1 MTIKARPA
9 ASPINVHDL
18 SSDGAALLGRGVKVW
33 LWAPMKTSFILM
45 LITLLMVLVG
55 CGEQTPQEKLAKL
68 LKDAEL
74 GNAEAQAAL
83 GRMYWRGEGVPKD
96 ATKAFEW
103 YEKAAAQGDG
113 NAQTVVGWMYLRG
126 EGVPKDSA
134 KAFEWNQKAVAQGNA
149 QGQNAFGAMYELGEG
164 VPKDAAKAR
173 EWYEKAAT
181 QGLAE
186 AQVNL
191 GRIFQRGEGVP
202 KDSAKAVEYYQK
214 AAAQGHPAAQ
224 NNLGTMYADGH
235 GVPKDPVKAAEWYQ
249 RAATQGDAVAQY
261 NLAQAYAV
269 GEGVPKDPA
278 KALEWYQKAGAQGDA
293 GAQVEVGK
301 AYDPLYPSALGESV
315 FKDPVK
321 AAEWYQRAATQGE
334 AAAQYNLAQ
343 AYAVGEGVPKD
354 PTKAF
359 EWCQKA
365 AAQGHRGGQ
374 GRLSMMYLLGEGV
387 AKDKVLGY
395 AWANLSAARG
405 SEPSKLI
412 RDIFE
417 HGLTLA
423 ERAEGQRLASNWKPG
438 TILAR
443 ESLPAIGGR
452 SKAGKGTA
460 GAPMQGGTGT
470 GFVVSGSGHILT
482 SLRVVDGCTK
492 LRISGRK
499 GVAKLL
505 VTDRVND
512 LALLQIP
519 GETKDFARLIPDPSK
534 LRQGEDI
541 VVHGYPLNAVR
552 SSGGN
557 LSPGVV
563 SAMPGLG
570 NNTNR
575 IQITAPIQPGFSGSP
590 VIDKKGHVVGMVSMK
605 LLELKTAIATG
616 SLPQNVNFAVNAQT
630 LRSFLDAHKV
640 PYKTGSRFF
649 VSEKS
654 TADLAEEARKWTV
667 IVECLK

>member
-45 LITLLMVLVG
+45 LITLLTVLGG

-83 GRMYWRGEGVPKD
+83 GR
-96 ATKAFEW
+96 
-103 YEKAAAQGDG
+103 
-113 NAQTVVGWMYLRG
+113 MYLRG

-235 GVPKDPVKAAEWYQ
+235 GVP
-249 RAATQGDAVAQY
+249 
-261 NLAQAYAV
+261 
-269 GEGVPKDPA
+269 
-278 KALEWYQKAGAQGDA
+278 
-293 GAQVEVGK
+293 
-301 AYDPLYPSALGESV
+301 
-315 FKDPVK
+315 KDPVK

-512 LALLQIP
+512 LAVLQIP

-654 TADLAEEARKWTV
+654 TADLAEEAQKWTV

>member
-1 MTIKARPA
+1 
-9 ASPINVHDL
+9 
-18 SSDGAALLGRGVKVW
+18 
-33 LWAPMKTSFILM
+33 
-45 LITLLMVLVG
+45 
-55 CGEQTPQEKLAKL
+55 
-68 LKDAEL
+68 
-74 GNAEAQAAL
+74 
-83 GRMYWRGEGVPKD
+83 
-96 ATKAFEW
+96 
-103 YEKAAAQGDG
+103 
-113 NAQTVVGWMYLRG
+113 
-126 EGVPKDSA
+126 
-134 KAFEWNQKAVAQGNA
+134 
-149 QGQNAFGAMYELGEG
+149 
-164 VPKDAAKAR
+164 
-173 EWYEKAAT
+173 
-181 QGLAE
+181 
-186 AQVNL
+186 
-191 GRIFQRGEGVP
+191 
-202 KDSAKAVEYYQK
+202 
-214 AAAQGHPAAQ
+214 
-224 NNLGTMYADGH
+224 
-235 GVPKDPVKAAEWYQ
+235 
-249 RAATQGDAVAQY
+249 
-261 NLAQAYAV
+261 
-269 GEGVPKDPA
+269 
-278 KALEWYQKAGAQGDA
+278 
-293 GAQVEVGK
+293 
-301 AYDPLYPSALGESV
+301 
-315 FKDPVK
+315 
-321 AAEWYQRAATQGE
+321 
-334 AAAQYNLAQ
+334 
-343 AYAVGEGVPKD
+343 
-354 PTKAF
+354 
-359 EWCQKA
+359 
-365 AAQGHRGGQ
+365 
-374 GRLSMMYLLGEGV
+374 MMYLLGEGV

-443 ESLPAIGGR
+443 ETLPAIGSR

-460 GAPMQGGTGT
+460 GAPMRGGTGT

-563 SAMPGLG
+563 SAMTGLG

>member
-45 LITLLMVLVG
+45 LITLLMVLGG

-134 KAFEWNQKAVAQGNA
+134 KALEWNQKAVAQGNA

-249 RAATQGDAVAQY
+249 RGATQGD
-261 NLAQAYAV
+261 
-269 GEGVPKDPA
+269 
-278 KALEWYQKAGAQGDA
+278 
-293 GAQVEVGK
+293 
-301 AYDPLYPSALGESV
+301 
-315 FKDPVK
+315 
-321 AAEWYQRAATQGE
+321 

-354 PTKAF
+354 PAKAF

-482 SLRVVDGCTK
+482 SLRVVAGCTK

-575 IQITAPIQPGFSGSP
+575 IQITAPIQPGSSGSP

-640 PYKTGSRFF
+640 PYKTGSSFF

>member
-45 LITLLMVLVG
+45 LITLLTVLGG

-249 RAATQGDAVAQY
+249 RGATQGDAV
-261 NLAQAYAV
+261 
-269 GEGVPKDPA
+269 
-278 KALEWYQKAGAQGDA
+278 
-293 GAQVEVGK
+293 
-301 AYDPLYPSALGESV
+301 
-315 FKDPVK
+315 
-321 AAEWYQRAATQGE
+321 
-334 AAAQYNLAQ
+334 AQYNLAQ

-630 LRSFLDAHKV
+630 LRSFLDVHKV
-640 PYKTGSRFF
+640 PYKTGSSFF

>member
-1 MTIKARPA
+1 
-9 ASPINVHDL
+9 
-18 SSDGAALLGRGVKVW
+18 
-33 LWAPMKTSFILM
+33 
-45 LITLLMVLVG
+45 
-55 CGEQTPQEKLAKL
+55 
-68 LKDAEL
+68 
-74 GNAEAQAAL
+74 
-83 GRMYWRGEGVPKD
+83 
-96 ATKAFEW
+96 
-103 YEKAAAQGDG
+103 
-113 NAQTVVGWMYLRG
+113 
-126 EGVPKDSA
+126 
-134 KAFEWNQKAVAQGNA
+134 
-149 QGQNAFGAMYELGEG
+149 
-164 VPKDAAKAR
+164 
-173 EWYEKAAT
+173 
-181 QGLAE
+181 
-186 AQVNL
+186 
-191 GRIFQRGEGVP
+191 
-202 KDSAKAVEYYQK
+202 
-214 AAAQGHPAAQ
+214 
-224 NNLGTMYADGH
+224 
-235 GVPKDPVKAAEWYQ
+235 
-249 RAATQGDAVAQY
+249 
-261 NLAQAYAV
+261 
-269 GEGVPKDPA
+269 
-278 KALEWYQKAGAQGDA
+278 
-293 GAQVEVGK
+293 
-301 AYDPLYPSALGESV
+301 
-315 FKDPVK
+315 
-321 AAEWYQRAATQGE
+321 
-334 AAAQYNLAQ
+334 
-343 AYAVGEGVPKD
+343 
-354 PTKAF
+354 
-359 EWCQKA
+359 
-365 AAQGHRGGQ
+365 
-374 GRLSMMYLLGEGV
+374 MMYLLGEGV

-575 IQITAPIQPGFSGSP
+575 IQITAPIQPGSSGSP

>member
-45 LITLLMVLVG
+45 LITLLTVLGG

-249 RAATQGDAVAQY
+249 RAATQGDAV
-261 NLAQAYAV
+261 
-269 GEGVPKDPA
+269 
-278 KALEWYQKAGAQGDA
+278 
-293 GAQVEVGK
+293 
-301 AYDPLYPSALGESV
+301 
-315 FKDPVK
+315 
-321 AAEWYQRAATQGE
+321 
-334 AAAQYNLAQ
+334 AQYNLAQ